1 MCTYF
6 YRLFTVGEW
15 GWLCR
20 GDGEPQQNDS
30 AELVESGRESCAE
43 EDLKPSDLLPKTRGL
58 LQKDLTY
65 LQMR

>member
-1 MCTYF
+1 MAMQN
-6 YRLFTVGEW
+6 
-15 GWLCR
+15 CR
-20 GDGEPQQNDS
+20 CDGEPQRNDS